1 MKITNNFCLE
11 KLNISSNRLKIGTNK
26 CPKAAEPL
34 RRATFLFI
42 TKFPKIPATHLMDPR
57 RMKGWVKL
65 AGHCIMN
72 ALFYCSLCMIFVC
85 LFVCLF
91 VFEFWVL
98 NSDRLNKI
106 LVASVVYQSRFDGS
120 VKNLDWQIQV
130 GLLIICVRS
139 IPFHALFVLTFHFLL
154 LNFHSIHFELVGDKH
169 CINEISTSSKA
180 KQAVSLCNNLERKTL

>member
-1 MKITNNFCLE
+1 MPQSCRTTTRSYFPFYHKV
-11 KLNISSNRLKIGTNK
+11 
-26 CPKAAEPL
+26 PKNSCYSFDGPQKDERMSQTCRPL
-34 RRATFLFI
+34 
-42 TKFPKIPATHLMDPR
+42 H
-57 RMKGWVKL
+57 
-65 AGHCIMN
+65 HECIV
-72 ALFYCSLCMIFVC
+72 LLLPVHDFC